1 MKRRTLRSTLLR
13 HWLSFAFLTGLA
25 AIVTA
30 GCVAY
35 VVEDRLIDQRVQ
47 ETLASLTIN
56 ASRAD
61 QLPPGFMLYQA
72 ARVPAEV
79 QHALEGRKPEEIA
92 EFQLSDGAYV
102 HAVALER
109 AGRRQFL
116 VFDASDTLVVQP
128 IALVASLMALASLMI
143 FVAIAA
149 LVANTLGRR
158 IEKGS
163 ERLLWKLQEC
173 ATPQEVALL
182 AERQEI
188 SEMQAFLA
196 THAQVWERRIRAV
209 QEQEETV
216 SFLAHELR
224 TPLQS
229 ARASIAL
236 LRDEVH
242 ESPALDRLERAIARL
257 ARASHAT
264 LFIGAETEVC
274 GQTELSVFHI
284 WNDLRTEV
292 TPLAQKR
299 GLHIEKAAGTE
310 PHVVAPRHAVE
321 AVLANLLGNAISHG
335 APGAIHL
342 LGDAESLAIRNRVA
356 EDPTPGF
363 GLGLTIVQRLIA
375 RLGWTMESFTK
386 DSNFEVRILTDAEG
400 RP

>member
-1 MKRRTLRSTLLR
+1 MKRSTLRSTLLR
-13 HWLSFAFLTGLA
+13 HWLSFAFLTGLG

-35 VVEDRLIDQRVQ
+35 VVEDRLIDQRLQ
-47 ETLASLTIN
+47 KTLASLTMDG
-56 ASRAD
+56 SQAD
-61 QLPPGFMLYQA
+61 KLPPGFTLYPT
-72 ARVPAEV
+72 ARVPVGVED
-79 QHALEGRKPEEIA
+79 ALAGRRSGEIV
-92 EFQLSDGAYV
+92 ELQLSDGAYI

-163 ERLLWKLQEC
+163 ERLLAKLREC

-188 SEMQAFLA
+188 SEMAAFLS

-209 QEQEETV
+209 KEQEEMV

-236 LRDEVH
+236 LRDEML
-242 ESPALDRLERAIARL
+242 ESSALDRLDRAIARL
-257 ARASHAT
+257 AGASHAT
-264 LFIGAETEVC
+264 LFIGAETEVS
-274 GQTELSVFHI
+274 GQTELSVFQI
-284 WNDLRTEV
+284 WNDLQTEV
-292 TPLAQKR
+292 APLARKR
-299 GLHIEKAAGTE
+299 GLHIERAAGIE
-310 PHVVAPRHAVE
+310 PRVVAPRHVVE

-335 APGAIHL
+335 APGAVQLI
-342 LGDAESLAIRNRVA
+342 GNADSLAICNRVA
-356 EDPTPGF
+356 EDPNPGF
-363 GLGLTIVQRLIA
+363 GSSA
-375 RLGWTMESFTK
+375 
-386 DSNFEVRILTDAEG
+386 TD
-400 RP
+400 R